1 MSKKSFL
8 IDGISWQN
16 STGTQDSL
24 ISMMQP
30 NDRLLHAKVP
40 AGQYFRN
47 VWALIKED
55 KLVDY
60 VRQNNLNMCEVLCN
74 YPKKLY
80 FDIDGA
86 LDLTLEKVMSIL
98 YDYFDK
104 EASHW
109 AVSGYESNEKH
120 SYHII
125 NNYYVIKNEDELEK
139 VKKLVVYI
147 KHTICSGFDEKP
159 IMKNGNMKCIYQSKP
174 DSKYQQKIIVDDN
187 EQHHFINS
195 FITSDV
201 SILKSKQFQQYKS
214 NETIDQLTIKNK
226 NRTTVEVLPPDFTN
240 EQAHNA
246 RELLKIT
253 PSADISHAHRFK
265 VALFCYYNGITEQEY
280 FDWFLKSNPSETR
293 EAKVR
298 YFYENEIPKSS
309 SYAVSISNFRKYLS
323 LWYPALMEETHF
335 TSRFLGSFTL
345 DNLVQI
351 KRIEP
356 EHFKSNKKVIMFN
369 IPMGGGKTTTTLQ
382 YLKDSD
388 DSFIWLAPRQT
399 LISNTSHRM
408 KQEFNIEHTC
418 HLDVGKNKDP
428 LIKAKKLLICNQS
441 LHYLEDKQIFDTVII
456 DEIETA
462 LNSWDDDETHK
473 GAMANNFNRFCYVIQ
488 KAKKVLLL
496 DAFITTK
503 TIKFLNSIGIKTDE
517 QIIYNNGDI
526 KQEKKLVFNDDFDN
540 LLNKI
545 ADDVRNNKKLFIFYA
560 FKNATENG
568 HYSIIQLDLKIK
580 ELIKQKDI
588 EECNDINKMKD
599 INKTPTEDYKKSLL
613 YYAESREKN
622 NLGNINEKWKE
633 ADYILTTSSIT
644 VGVNYEGLDYD
655 KIYLICSGTVN
666 NPRDIIQC
674 SMRIRKPIEN
684 NIELFFFDVSTKDF
698 KKYPEYF
705 HKGNNIYKALICD
718 VYAEQ
723 QADFSESFR
732 KFCDLTGYNYKA
744 FPDLKKNKKK
754 DAKKFINDM
763 FESRMLMEY
772 NNIETI
778 EDLEVLEK
786 YQEGVYNRT
795 ATLETR
801 MAVAKFFFDDR
812 FKLLNNDDKTYIWN
826 NRTADY
832 FKGIKHKI
840 INDILTDNDVKN
852 LKDLDLKKL
861 KLSNGLNEEIK
872 NHFSFDIKMKNQLIV
887 KAVNN
892 LLGIQAI
899 TKQEDK
905 NGKHKGFEWSGIFNN
920 MNDIYNRYLELKQ
933 QAEIKF
939 LEVEEIVE
947 EAGTVEIESGKTYA
961 EYLHFW
967 NNLTGEQRSRLTDED
982 KEPYKMYILEP

>member
-16 STGTQDSL
+16 STGTQDKL
-24 ISMMQP
+24 ISMMEH

-60 VRQNNLNMCEVLCN
+60 VRRNNLNMCEVLCN

-86 LDLTLEKVMSIL
+86 LNLTLEKVMSIL

-104 EASHW
+104 EANHW
-109 AVSGYESNEKH
+109 AISGYESNEKH

-125 NNYYVIKNEDELEK
+125 NNYYTIRNEDELEK

-265 VALFCYYNGITEQEY
+265 VALFCYYNGLTEQEY

-309 SYAVSISNFRKYLS
+309 SFAVSISNFRKYLS
-323 LWYPALMEETHF
+323 LWFPALMEETHF

-399 LISNTSHRM
+399 LIANTSHRM
-408 KQEFNIEHTC
+408 KEEFNIEHIC
-418 HLDVGKNKDP
+418 HLNVGKNKEP
-428 LIKAKKLLICNQS
+428 LTKANKLLICNQS

-473 GAMANNFNRFCYVIQ
+473 GAMMNNFNRFCYVIQ

-503 TIKFLNSIGIKTDE
+503 TIKFLNTLGIKTEE
-517 QIIYNNGDI
+517 QIIYNNSEI
-526 KQEKKLVFNDDFDN
+526 KQEKKLIFNDDFDG

-545 ADDVRNNKKLFIFYA
+545 VNDIRNKKKLFIFYA
-560 FKNATENG
+560 FKNGTENG
-568 HYSIIQLDLKIK
+568 HYNIRELDLKIK

-588 EECNDINKMKD
+588 EDCTDINKAKELLK
-599 INKTPTEDYKKSLL
+599 IPNADYKKSLL
-613 YYAESREKN
+613 YYAESKEKN
-622 NLGNINEKWKE
+622 ELGNINEKW
-633 ADYILTTSSIT
+633 ANSDYILTTSSIT

-684 NIELFFFDVSTKDF
+684 NIELFFFDLTTKDF
-698 KKYPEYF
+698 KKYPEHF
-705 HKGNNIYKALICD
+705 NKGNNIYKNLICD

-723 QADFSESFR
+723 QSDFADSFR
-732 KFCDLTGYNYKA
+732 KFCDMTGYNYKA

-763 FESRMLMEY
+763 YESRMLMEY
-772 NNIETI
+772 STIETI

-786 YQEGVYNRT
+786 YQESVYSRT
-795 ATLETR
+795 ATLEMR
-801 MAVAKFFFDDR
+801 MAVSKYFFDDR
-812 FKLLNNDDKTYIWN
+812 FKILDKDDKAFIWN

-832 FKGIKHKI
+832 FKGIKHKLITDI
-840 INDILTDNDVKN
+840 ITENKVEKLA
-852 LKDLDLKKL
+852 DLDLNKL
-861 KLSNGLNEEIK
+861 TITPELKEEIK
-872 NHFSFDIKMKNQLIV
+872 QFFSFDIKMKNQLIV
-887 KAVNN
+887 KTINN
-892 LLGIQAI
+892 LLTIQAI
-899 TKQEDK
+899 IKQEDSK
-905 NGKHKGFEWSGIFNN
+905 GKHKGFQFSEIFN
-920 MNDIYNRYLELKQ
+920 MMTDLYTRYQELKQ

-939 LEVEEIVE
+939 MEEEVVE
-947 EAGTVEIESGKTYA
+947 VQTEIEEGKTYT
-961 EYLHFW
+961 EYIQFW
-967 NNLTGEQRSRLTDED
+967 QNLTVEQRSRLTDAE
-982 KEPYKMYILEP
+982 KEPYKQYILEP